1 MVYYIY
7 HLPTSQCFYH
17 WVDTSAGGL
26 SVPDGIIP
34 LVANASAL
42 AWFIIYIYYWN
53 LQLLSNAI
61 INQTKVLLPPT

>member
-7 HLPTSQCFYH
+7 HPPSSQCFYH

-26 SVPDGIIP
+26 LVPDGIIP

-42 AWFIIYIYYWN
+42 
-53 LQLLSNAI
+53 
-61 INQTKVLLPPT
+61 T